1 MLEEKSLFGIAARQ
15 VASLQKHG
23 IAARSGGAPKAAL
36 ALVCAPC
43 VTVRGKRSTAPGGEG
58 HAGGEVVRWS
68 YGYPSSGVV
77 PLNAEF

>member
-58 HAGGEVVRWS
+58 HAGGGGGEVVIWVS
-68 YGYPSSGVV
+68 QFWWCSS
-77 PLNAEF
+77 ER